1 MKTTTTD
8 RYKSLFITTALF
20 VSVSI
25 TWGTTWFAMKVAVLH
40 IPPVLATGLRFL
52 FAAPILIFIA
62 KISKTPLLFPK
73 GKRMLQLVTSIF
85 YFAIPFS
92 LMIYGEESVSSGMA
106 ALIFST
112 MPAVIAIASLA
123 ILKQGLTLK
132 QSIGIGISSTALFA
146 IISHESGST
155 EVGHISGILALLLAV
170 NLHAI
175 VYVLLKRYC
184 CQVSVITFNA
194 LPSLGASV
202 MLILYGLLFETATPN
217 DLTPDA
223 ILSILYLGVI
233 AGVFGIM
240 AYFQLQKKISPFHA
254 SLVYFTFPIIA
265 LTLEAIATGHK
276 ISSFSQ
282 ALIAPLLVGMFFVI
296 KPSR

>member
-1 MKTTTTD
+1 MIATSINK
-8 RYKSLFITTALF
+8 YKSVFITTMLF
-20 VSVSI
+20 VSVSV
-25 TWGTTWFAMKVAVLH
+25 TWGTTWFAMKVAVQH

-62 KISKTPLLFPK
+62 KIDKTPLLFPK
-73 GKRMLQLVTSIF
+73 GKRRLQLVISMF

-112 MPAVIAIASLA
+112 MPALIAIASLA
-123 ILKQGLTLK
+123 ILKQRLTLK
-132 QSIGIGISSTALFA
+132 QFIGIGISLTALLA
-146 IISHESGST
+146 IISHESGSL
-155 EVGHISGILALLLAV
+155 EVGHISGILAILLAV

-202 MLILYGLLFETATPN
+202 VLILYGLLFETATPT
-217 DLTPDA
+217 DFTPDA
-223 ILSILYLGVI
+223 IFSILYLGVI

-254 SLVYFTFPIIA
+254 SLVYFIFPIVA
-265 LTLEAIATGHK
+265 LTLEAIATGHQ
-276 ISSFSQ
+276 ISSFSEL
-282 ALIAPLLVGMFFVI
+282 LIVPLLVGMFFVI